1 MDARLRE
8 GIRLFNEGQFFEC
21 HEIWEGFYH
30 ETDEA
35 NKPFVEGLIQ
45 LAAAFRMCCDF
56 QEVRGPVRM
65 MHQALIRFENYQPA
79 FLQIRLK
86 ELCEAVERWA
96 EAAEK
101 PADPPMMP
109 PLPKI
114 QLQRFSFFS

>member
-65 MHQALIRFENYQPA
+65 MHQALIRFENYPPA

-86 ELCEAVERWA
+86 ELCQAAETWAV
-96 EAAEK
+96 AAEK

>member
-1 MDARLRE
+1 M
-8 GIRLFNEGQFFEC
+8 I
-21 HEIWEGFYH
+21 
-30 ETDEA
+30 
-35 NKPFVEGLIQ
+35 
-45 LAAAFRMCCDF
+45 
-56 QEVRGPVRM
+56 
-65 MHQALIRFENYQPA
+65 HQALIRFENYQPA

-86 ELCEAVERWA
+86 ELCEAAERWA